1 MWVTFAVVEYVM
13 TGNVMYVGLIPE
25 QQNGYNNIAYA
36 LFLVNCVFQLIKK
49 MQSLIDIFLLNILRI

>member
-1 MWVTFAVVEYVM
+1 M

-25 QQNGYNNIAYA
+25 QQNGYNNIALFLYAFYA